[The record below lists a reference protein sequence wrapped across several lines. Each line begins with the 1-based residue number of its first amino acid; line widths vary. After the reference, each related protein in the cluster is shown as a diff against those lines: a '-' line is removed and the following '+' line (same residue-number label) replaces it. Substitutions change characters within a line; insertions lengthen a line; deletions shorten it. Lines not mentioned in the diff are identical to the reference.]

1 MAVRSAITLGI
12 NMKNTSTFTASVSK
26 EARYRVWWCLYTFE
40 HMLGI
45 MTGRATCI
53 LDGVCTTPLPLPFEG
68 DQLQEPLAV
77 RLLNDHDLREDYVGT
92 MASSYVRQMSGNPS
106 GGTDAKHTDA
116 PKDVSW
122 LQNLEPTYA
131 LCFLYYADL
140 AVISQEIVNR
150 VYSPTCAMTPWAHIE
165 NRIGVLKSRIDLWRA
180 NLHPAFDF
188 TRKDEE
194 EPSLLRGK
202 LFLAFHYHSARITL
216 GRPCLC
222 RRDAHLGSTGHEKP
236 SFSHCMAEVT
246 LESASQML
254 DLIPDHP
261 DAIQL
266 YEYGPWWCVLH
277 YLMQAVTVLLLELSF
292 GSIHLPDR
300 ERDILKSA
308 KKGTRWLHGMSEFSI
323 AARRAW
329 QLCDINLR
337 KIALGMDYDVSDM
350 PNFVFGID
358 RERHMHDRGDQDAP
372 GAQENND
379 VLPDGDLTHPE
390 PNIISFANTGAEM
403 VSSNLPFGP
412 LSAAPEA
419 PGLPRADDL
428 FIGAGVEDAAG
439 MGTGTGYF
447 PYDPIHGEFMQSFFP
462 AYQEN
467 PDHPWG
473 S

>member
-12 NMKNTSTFTASVSK
+12 NMKNTSTYTASVSK

-45 MTGRATCI
+45 MTGRTTCI

-68 DQLQEPLAV
+68 DQLQEPLAA
-77 RLLNDHDLREDYVGT
+77 RLLNDQNLREEYVCC

-106 GGTDAKHTDA
+106 GGTDAKYTDT
-116 PKDVSW
+116 PTDVSW
-122 LQNLEPTYA
+122 LQSLQPTYA

-140 AVISQEIVNR
+140 AVICQEIVNR
-150 VYSPTCAMTPWAHIE
+150 VYSPNCAMTPWAHIE
-165 NRIGVLKSRIDLWRA
+165 NRIGVLKSRIDLWHA
-180 NLHPAFDF
+180 NLHKSFDF
-188 TRKDEE
+188 TRKGEE
-194 EPSLLRGK
+194 DPSLLRGK
-202 LFLAFHYHSARITL
+202 LFLAFHYYSARITL

-222 RRDAHLGSTGHEKP
+222 RRDAHLGSNGNEKP

-292 GSIHLPDR
+292 GSVHVPDR
-300 ERDILKSA
+300 EHDILKDA
-308 KKGTRWLHGMSEFSI
+308 KKGTRWLHCMSEFSI
-323 AARRAW
+323 ASRRAW
-329 QLCDINLR
+329 QLCDMNLR
-337 KIALGMDYDVSDM
+337 KIAVGMDYDVSDM
-350 PNFVFGID
+350 PNFVFGVD
-358 RERHMHDRGDQDAP
+358 RERAMDDATDGIHGDSLGNMD
-372 GAQENND
+372 N
-379 VLPDGDLTHPE
+379 LPDGDPTNPD

-403 VSSNLPFGP
+403 VTSNLPFGP

-419 PGLPRADDL
+419 PGLPHEDTNGV
-428 FIGAGVEDAAG
+428 GAAAG
-439 MGTGTGYF
+439 FGDTGYF
-447 PYDPIHGEFMQSFFP
+447 PYDPIHGEFMRSFFP

-467 PDHPWG
+467 QGDHPWG